1 MSEAERQSKE
11 RQKERKVMQHLLRVH
26 FKVFNDLF
34 GKLTKKKKKMSEL
47 PPLLFMVLS
56 VQEVVVL
63 LSCLADKWFQLSNY
77 SDRKQQGSRQ
87 FSCLLC
93 FSIQQKG
100 CKQKDEIGPPS
111 TALVGV
117 VESVII
123 MAWNSS
129 PWTPLWICRCG
140 L

>member
-11 RQKERKVMQHLLRVH
+11 RQKERKVMQHLLRLH

-34 GKLTKKKKKMSEL
+34 GKKKKMSEL